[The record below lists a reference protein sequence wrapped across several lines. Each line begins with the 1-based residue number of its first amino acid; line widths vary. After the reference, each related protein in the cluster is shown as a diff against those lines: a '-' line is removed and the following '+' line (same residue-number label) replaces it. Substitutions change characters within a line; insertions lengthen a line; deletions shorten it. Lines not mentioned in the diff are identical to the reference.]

1 MMHVPLERGPREEV
15 THLPALKS
23 GPVNADLLP
32 RPPMS
37 IRSAPTTHDD
47 WSGLL
52 GPAADATTEGLVVI
66 DATGT
71 IRASNRSARVIAGV
85 HTIDDDRLAGRSPH
99 DRTFVPLHPDGT
111 PVPVI
116 DQPGTIAIATG
127 APVLATRL
135 RFDRRDGTQQWLLV
149 NAVPLFAEGDT
160 AYGAVVSFSD
170 ITDVLRAQADL
181 EERERELALL
191 ATHAGDLIARHQADG
206 KIVYAAGGAEA
217 LLGFEAKHL
226 VGFWAADVCHPD
238 DADAVRAMHEQA
250 RQGQRGVVSYRMTNV
265 RDRREMWLESTV
277 SPVLD
282 EHGVFIEAVTTT
294 RDITSRKANEL
305 RLQEAEEEAH
315 RQRALLEEA
324 QSMAD
329 LGSWSTDLETGAE
342 SWSPGLYRIFGVD
355 PATTPAG
362 HATHTALIHPDDRDG
377 VRDVLARATLDGA
390 PFDIT
395 YRLIRPDGVERV
407 VHGRGAAAERIDGEL
422 RRVWGTT
429 QDVTERHRLE
439 AGRREAERRFR
450 AAFEHAPIGVC
461 VLDFH
466 GDDPG
471 QWVTVNPALARLL
484 GYEREELLGHRIS
497 AILHPEELD
506 VTRKRLAA
514 LVAGEEERITAE
526 CRMVHAGGHLVW
538 VLVTVAA
545 VPDEAGRP
553 AYGIGQIVD
562 ITERKRF
569 EGQLQYL
576 ADHDALTGLFN
587 RRRFEEELDRALAS
601 AERYRHRGAVL
612 VLDLDGFK
620 HVNDTLGHPVGDE
633 LIARLASTLRDELRE
648 SDVIA
653 RLGGDEFGVILPE
666 SSESE
671 ATAVAAKLLRAVE
684 RDGIVAD
691 STGHAR
697 VTASVGL
704 ATFDGA
710 DGLSAEELLVE
721 ADIAMYDAK
730 EAGRNRAAT
739 AERPETGPGRHVSR
753 LSWLERIRSALAEDR
768 FELHAQPIVAVGDV
782 DAPPTLELL
791 IRMRADSGELVPPA
805 TFLPIAERF
814 DLVQDIDRWVIARAV
829 ELVRREHDAGRPVTL
844 SVNVSGR
851 TMGDAD
857 FAGWLQE
864 LLTTTPVPPQ
874 RLIVEITETAAIV
887 NLERARTL
895 ADTLR
900 RLGCLLALDDFGTGF
915 ASFAYLK
922 HLRFDILKI
931 DGEFVRGL
939 RENTTDRLVVEAV
952 VAIARGLGTPSLA
965 EFVADADTLDAV
977 RALGVDYVQGF
988 HLGRPL
994 PVDEALAVTRSGTGQ
1009 HS

>member
-1 MMHVPLERGPREEV
+1 
-15 THLPALKS
+15 
-23 GPVNADLLP
+23 
-32 RPPMS
+32 MS
-37 IRSAPTTHDD
+37 IRTAPTTHDD

-71 IRASNRSARVIAGV
+71 IRASNRAARVIAGV
-85 HTIDDDRLAGRSPH
+85 HTLQDDRLAGRSPH
-99 DRTFVPLHPDGT
+99 DRTFVPRHPDGT
-111 PVPVI
+111 PVPVA
-116 DQPGTIAIATG
+116 DQPGSRAIAKG
-127 APVLATRL
+127 EPVLATRL
-135 RFDRRDGTQQWLLV
+135 RFDRRDGTHQWLLV
-149 NAVPLFAEGDT
+149 NAVPLFAESDAP

-170 ITDVLRAQADL
+170 ITEVLRAQADL
-181 EERERELALL
+181 AERERELALL
-191 ATHAGDLIARHQADG
+191 ATHAGDLIARHQTDG

-238 DADAVRAMHEQA
+238 DAAAVRETHEQA

-265 RDRREMWLESTV
+265 RDNREMWLESTV

-282 EHGVFIEAVTTT
+282 EHGVFVEAVTTT

-305 RLQEAEEEAH
+305 RLQEAEEEAR

-342 SWSPGLYRIFGVD
+342 SWSPSLYRIFGVD
-355 PATTPAG
+355 PVTTSAG
-362 HATHTALIHPDDRDG
+362 HTTHTALIHPDDRDG
-377 VRDVLARATLDGA
+377 VRDVLAHATLDGE

-407 VHGRGAAAERIDGEL
+407 MHGRGAAAERVDGEL

-439 AGRREAERRFR
+439 VGQREAERRFR

-466 GDDPG
+466 GPDPG

-484 GYEREELLGHRIS
+484 GYERDELLARRIS
-497 AILHPEELD
+497 SMLHPEELD
-506 VTRKRLAA
+506 VTRKRLTA
-514 LVAGEEERITAE
+514 LMAGEEERITAE
-526 CRMVHAGGHLVW
+526 CRMLHADGQLVW

-562 ITERKRF
+562 MTERKRF

-601 AERYRHRGAVL
+601 AERYHHRGAIL

-633 LIARLASTLRDELRE
+633 LIARLAGTLRDELRE

-666 SSESE
+666 ASESE
-671 ATAVAAKLLRAVE
+671 AAAVASKLLHAVE
-684 RDGIVAD
+684 RDGIATD
-691 STGHAR
+691 GTDHAR

-710 DGLSAEELLVE
+710 DGLRAEELLVD
-721 ADIAMYDAK
+721 ADIAMYNAK
-730 EAGRNRAAT
+730 KAGRNRAAT
-739 AERPETGPGRHVSR
+739 AERSGPGPSR
-753 LSWLERIRSALAEDR
+753 TSR
-768 FELHAQPIVAVGDV
+768 P
-782 DAPPTLELL
+782 
-791 IRMRADSGELVPPA
+791 RA
-805 TFLPIAERF
+805 
-814 DLVQDIDRWVIARAV
+814 
-829 ELVRREHDAGRPVTL
+829 
-844 SVNVSGR
+844 
-851 TMGDAD
+851 
-857 FAGWLQE
+857 
-864 LLTTTPVPPQ
+864 
-874 RLIVEITETAAIV
+874 
-887 NLERARTL
+887 
-895 ADTLR
+895 
-900 RLGCLLALDDFGTGF
+900 
-915 ASFAYLK
+915 
-922 HLRFDILKI
+922 
-931 DGEFVRGL
+931 
-939 RENTTDRLVVEAV
+939 
-952 VAIARGLGTPSLA
+952 
-965 EFVADADTLDAV
+965 
-977 RALGVDYVQGF
+977 
-988 HLGRPL
+988 
-994 PVDEALAVTRSGTGQ
+994 GQ

>member
-1 MMHVPLERGPREEV
+1 
-15 THLPALKS
+15 
-23 GPVNADLLP
+23 
-32 RPPMS
+32 MS
-37 IRSAPTTHDD
+37 IRTAPTTHDD
-47 WSGLL
+47 WSRLL

-71 IRASNRSARVIAGV
+71 IRASNRAARVIAGV
-85 HTIDDDRLAGRSPH
+85 HTLQDDRLAGRSPH
-99 DRTFVPLHPDGT
+99 DRTFVPRHPDGT
-111 PVPVI
+111 PVDVA
-116 DQPGTIAIATG
+116 DQPGTRAIATG
-127 APVLATRL
+127 EPVLATRL
-135 RFDRRDGTQQWLLV
+135 RFDRRDGAQQWLLV
-149 NAVPLFAEGDT
+149 NAVPLFVENDT
-160 AYGAVVSFSD
+160 QAYGAAVSFSD
-170 ITDVLRAQADL
+170 ITVVLRAQADL
-181 EERERELALL
+181 EAREGELALL

-217 LLGFEAKHL
+217 LLGFDAKHL

-238 DADAVRAMHEQA
+238 DAPAVRAMHEQA
-250 RQGQRGVVSYRMTNV
+250 RRGQRGVVSYRMTNV
-265 RDRREMWLESTV
+265 RDGREMWLESTV

-282 EHGVFIEAVTTT
+282 EQGAFVEAVTTT

-305 RLQEAEEEAH
+305 RLQEAEEEGR

-324 QSMAD
+324 QSMAN

-342 SWSPGLYRIFGVD
+342 SWSPGLFRIFGVD
-355 PATTPAG
+355 PQTTAPG
-362 HATHTALIHPDDRDG
+362 HTTHAALIHPEDRDT

-395 YRLIRPDGVERV
+395 YRLIRPDGIERV
-407 VHGRGAAAERIDGEL
+407 MHGRGAAAERVGGAL

-450 AAFEHAPIGVC
+450 AAFDHAPIGVC
-461 VLDFH
+461 VLEFH
-466 GDDPG
+466 GPDAG

-484 GYEREELLGHRIS
+484 GYERDALLARRIS
-497 AILHPEELD
+497 TILHPEELD
-506 VTRKRLAA
+506 LTRERLDA
-514 LVAGEEERITAE
+514 LIAGDVERITAE
-526 CRMVHAGGHLVW
+526 CRMVHADGQLVW
-538 VLVTVAA
+538 TLVTVAA
-545 VPDEAGRP
+545 VPDEDGRP

-633 LIARLASTLRDELRE
+633 LIARLAGTLRDELRE

-666 SSESE
+666 ASDAE
-671 ATAVAAKLLRAVE
+671 AAAVATKLLRAVE
-684 RDGIVAD
+684 RGGVVAD

-704 ATFDGA
+704 ASFDGA

-739 AERPETGPGRHVSR
+739 AERGGAGAGRHVSR

-768 FELHAQPIVAVGDV
+768 FELHAQPIVAIGGD
-782 DAPPTLELL
+782 DEPPTFELL
-791 IRMRADSGELVPPA
+791 LRMRADSGELVPPA

-814 DLVQDIDRWVIARAV
+814 DLIQDIDRWVIARAV
-829 ELVRREHDAGRPVTL
+829 ELVRREDAAGRPVTL
-844 SVNVSGR
+844 SVNLSGR
-851 TMGDAD
+851 TMGDAA
-857 FAGWLQE
+857 FAGWLQT
-864 LLTTTPVPPQ
+864 LLTATPVPPQ

-887 NLERARTL
+887 NLERARAL

-900 RLGCLLALDDFGTGF
+900 RLGCLLALDDFGAGF
-915 ASFAYLK
+915 ASFSYLK

-939 RENTTDRLVVEAV
+939 RENRTDRLVVEAV
-952 VAIARGLGTPSLA
+952 VAIARGLETPSLA
-965 EFVADADTLDAV
+965 EFVTDADTLDAV
-977 RALGVDYVQGF
+977 RALGVDYAQGF

-994 PVDEALAVTRSGTGQ
+994 PVDEALALTRSGAGQ
-1009 HS
+1009 PS